1 MAAAST
7 VLRTTYY
14 SVSAIAPKPAWN
26 GSKTA
31 LAVETKWKEDER
43 GTEIG
48 RLPIG

>member
-7 VLRTTYY
+7 VLRTAY